1 MKDLGGRK
9 EKQGGDD
16 GEEAMD
22 RYLKLRNGKSSKKM
36 RK

>member
-22 RYLKLRNGKSSKKM
+22 RYLKVRNGKSSKKI
-36 RK
+36 K

>member
-9 EKQGGDD
+9 EKQGDD